1 VSWEIAHP
9 SPEHEALRHRGPL
22 PGVALEVTSIGA
34 ALDSSVA
41 TEATPPQLTLTTAV
55 DVGEL
60 LLFRSDL
67 RSSLEAVVVCAAGR
81 ALANHPEVNVTVA
94 ERVGGPIVAPAASS
108 SVRLLVLTDVGLR
121 TGTVDAGEARSLM
134 GVRDDVAAL
143 VEELRSG
150 REPIRS
156 EPSAMSLSTYALSGA
171 ASSTTVL
178 PPSSLALSAGRLAGE
193 SGTMQVGLSVDA
205 RVIDADQASRL
216 LRTVVRL
223 LEHPYRRLR

>member
-1 VSWEIAHP
+1 MSWEIAHP
-9 SPEHEALRHRGPL
+9 SPEHEAPRHTGQL
-22 PGVALEVTSIGA
+22 PGVALEVTSLGA

-94 ERVGGPIVAPAASS
+94 ERVGGPIVAPASS

-171 ASSTTVL
+171 ASSTMVL
-178 PPSSLALSAGRLAGE
+178 TAL
-193 SGTMQVGLSVDA
+193 
-205 RVIDADQASRL
+205 
-216 LRTVVRL
+216 
-223 LEHPYRRLR
+223 

>member
-1 VSWEIAHP
+1 MSWEIAHP
-9 SPEHEALRHRGPL
+9 SPEHEAPHHTGQL
-22 PGVALEVTSIGA
+22 PGVALEVTSLGA

-94 ERVGGPIVAPAASS
+94 ERVGGPIVVPASS

-121 TGTVDAGEARSLM
+121 TGTVDAGEVRSLM

-171 ASSTTVL
+171 ASSTTGL
-178 PPSSLALSAGRLAGE
+178 PPTSLALAAGRLAGE

-205 RVIDADQASRL
+205 RVIDSDQASRL

>member
-1 VSWEIAHP
+1 
-9 SPEHEALRHRGPL
+9 
-22 PGVALEVTSIGA
+22 
-34 ALDSSVA
+34 
-41 TEATPPQLTLTTAV
+41 V

-94 ERVGGPIVAPAASS
+94 EQVGGPIVAPASS

-178 PPSSLALSAGRLAGE
+178 PPSSLALAAGRLAGE

>member
-1 VSWEIAHP
+1 MSREIAHP
-9 SPEHEALRHRGPL
+9 SPEHEAPRHTGQL
-22 PGVALEVTSIGA
+22 PGVDLEVTSLGA
-34 ALDSSVA
+34 ALDASVA

-94 ERVGGPIVAPAASS
+94 EQVGGPIVAPASS

-178 PPSSLALSAGRLAGE
+178 PPSSLALAAGRLAGE